1 MFNSV
6 IQAYDLR
13 EIALSGG
20 GYTWSNPTLERLDIV
35 LMSKDWETLFPKVCV
50 HKLPRDFSDHNPL
63 IMATLC
69 HQNPKVKKGE
79 MIWLQD
85 AISSS
90 NKPHNHRKVRFLA
103 LGLAKEKSPYTR
115 PSNFKGFI

>member
-63 IMATLC
+63 IMATLSSE
-69 HQNPKVKKGE
+69 PYSEKGRND
-79 MIWLQD
+79 M
-85 AISSS
+85 
-90 NKPHNHRKVRFLA
+90 V
-103 LGLAKEKSPYTR
+103 TR
-115 PSNFKGFI
+115 CNFIFE